1 MNKPILYIYIYIRG
15 LGNSGIGHRS
25 QSKGFRVYV
34 CVLGLE
40 GEGVGFRIF
49 VYKGICIMLAHIY
62 IYICIKECQ
71 SIGLGVF
78 CWLLGLEGQGLGFR
92 IFLRPEFASCWFIG
106 FSVA

>member
-1 MNKPILYIYIYIRG
+1 
-15 LGNSGIGHRS
+15 
-25 QSKGFRVYV
+25 
-34 CVLGLE
+34 
-40 GEGVGFRIF
+40 
-49 VYKGICIMLAHIY
+49 MLAHIY